1 MPARQRPDIPGRGHR
16 PPAEA
21 RCPVVAR
28 LEPPRLRTLLTAPQA
43 VFAFE
48 AREVVK
54 DIVLGREPKEER

>member
-1 MPARQRPDIPGRGHR
+1 M
-16 PPAEA
+16 
-21 RCPVVAR
+21 AR